1 MCFQPNQLQL
11 HSLFFPSLVCWMRLL
26 VFSLISS
33 IKAEDN
39 QWNQIERFDGIE
51 LAGADGL
58 RPITLNSLSFA
69 QPPRKESWLKRWKG
83 VEGQARL
90 FCWLV
95 ACGLQPPIT
104 PNKNNSLNSPKPIP
118 SIIFTKND
126 WLELDWLAARI
137 GRLGWAPFRS
147 LSKRGNAN
155 QPLHQLILPW
165 FRYWFGFFCFAH
177 SISLLVFCSI
187 GLLSLVRSS
196 LSWASCLGAACAHN
210 PLKRRATEPTKSNK
224 YRSWGSLAH

>member
-137 GRLGWAPFRS
+137 GRLGWRRLFIPIHCGPLIHTLPVRQFNS
-147 LSKRGNAN
+147 LFHFISKINWISSAAKTAFTHKFHN
-155 QPLHQLILPW
+155 WFHSHSSIVSLFAQP
-165 FRYWFGFFCFAH
+165 
-177 SISLLVFCSI
+177 
-187 GLLSLVRSS
+187 
-196 LSWASCLGAACAHN
+196 
-210 PLKRRATEPTKSNK
+210 
-224 YRSWGSLAH
+224 